1 MLDLQSEILTPAARV
16 VSVAEVPVEPASP
29 SRKTIAAAGFV
40 GSTLIGFVLAL
51 LMETL
56 NKKIRS
62 EQQTRQVTRL
72 PNLAY
77 VPLIPR
83 PFLGRRPKP
92 HEYLR
97 DKSHSFFSE
106 GIWSLFMALRRMDR
120 EDPPQVVMVT
130 SGLPGEGKTSM
141 SISLATIAARSGQ
154 RVALVDL
161 DLHRSGVSEA
171 LGLRGLDGS
180 IEEYI
185 EDDRPLEE
193 IFHEHDALP
202 GVDVF
207 CATYKLSNQPVL
219 LSSDR
224 FPVLFEELREEYD
237 FVVVDTPPIL
247 VVNDASWAGP
257 LVDVAVSVVKW
268 GETNENVLRDAVQRL
283 ELDKVP
289 LVGTV
294 INHVNTRAHAS
305 YGNGGNLAYYGYAAG
320 YYGR

>member
-1 MLDLQSEILTPAARV
+1 
-16 VSVAEVPVEPASP
+16 
-29 SRKTIAAAGFV
+29 
-40 GSTLIGFVLAL
+40 
-51 LMETL
+51 
-56 NKKIRS
+56 
-62 EQQTRQVTRL
+62 
-72 PNLAY
+72 
-77 VPLIPR
+77 
-83 PFLGRRPKP
+83 
-92 HEYLR
+92 
-97 DKSHSFFSE
+97 
-106 GIWSLFMALRRMDR
+106 
-120 EDPPQVVMVT
+120 
-130 SGLPGEGKTSM
+130 M